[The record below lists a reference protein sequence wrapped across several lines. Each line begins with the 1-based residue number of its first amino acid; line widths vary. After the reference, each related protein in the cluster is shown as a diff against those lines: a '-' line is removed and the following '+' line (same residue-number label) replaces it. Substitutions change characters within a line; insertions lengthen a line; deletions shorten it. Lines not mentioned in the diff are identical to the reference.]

1 MQEKC
6 KRVVIDRWSS
16 FNDVAGGARFINGV
30 SEPVTAFEAHRLA
43 VALSGR
49 VEDVE
54 EDASDEWEGVAPG
67 PEDGAI
73 ADHEVTST
81 DAPGSAGNT
90 SGGSPEDDGA
100 SDPPEARSRVA
111 GRGRRKAR
119 G

>member
-30 SEPVTAFEAHRLA
+30 SEPVTEFEAHRLA

-49 VEDVE
+49 VVE
-54 EDASDEWEGVAPG
+54 ADEYSPDEWEGVAPG

-73 ADHEVTST
+73 AEREVAST
-81 DAPGSAGNT
+81 DVPGSAGNT
-90 SGGSPEDDGA
+90 SEGSPEGDGA
-100 SDPPEARSRVA
+100 SDPHEARSQVA